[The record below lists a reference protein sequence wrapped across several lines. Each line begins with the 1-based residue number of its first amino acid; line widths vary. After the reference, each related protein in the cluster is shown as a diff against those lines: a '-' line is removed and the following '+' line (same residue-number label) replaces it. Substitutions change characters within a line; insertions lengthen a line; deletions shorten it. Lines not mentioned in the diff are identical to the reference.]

1 MTVNEYQYDA
11 LRTETNVQPDDLF
24 GRTLQGLLGL
34 GGEAGECLDIFK
46 KYIFQGHDF
55 DTKHLALELGDVAW
69 YLAVTAS
76 AIGYTLDDIFRM
88 NIEKRQSR
96 YPEGFDPELSQNRS
110 ANDI

>member
-46 KYIFQGHDF
+46 STFFRVMTLIQNTLHWS
-55 DTKHLALELGDVAW
+55 LGMW
-69 YLAVTAS
+69 PG
-76 AIGYTLDDIFRM
+76 I
-88 NIEKRQSR
+88 
-96 YPEGFDPELSQNRS
+96 
-110 ANDI
+110 